1 MCSSLPWLLA
11 SRSALFL
18 LVAQAMHDAD
28 ELLEWLCVA
37 LDWLGGGG
45 DLAEH
50 LYRPVLQVSAELYRA
65 RWHLL
70 LPCEQEHAVDLAL
83 ALVCAAWSPQG
94 VHLDPTSVRDLPPL
108 CPAFLLLRRRLTSP
122 SSQIVFTRFW
132 HDIVREQQPAVRPYP
147 LCLRARRKRSVRRV
161 PVLTKRLSLQHLDAL
176 RAAHERIKVAV
187 DHVRGLYNVGVGM
200 SSFAGFG
207 IAQEATEWATDFL
220 SPAGVSEQKALRMDL
235 RALEAVTQQLD
246 ELRDELFALAR
257 AGDRAL
263 PPVTH
268 LVRTSSPSPSLPSPH

>member
-1 MCSSLPWLLA
+1 M
-11 SRSALFL
+11 
-18 LVAQAMHDAD
+18 
-28 ELLEWLCVA
+28 
-37 LDWLGGGG
+37 
-45 DLAEH
+45 
-50 LYRPVLQVSAELYRA
+50 
-65 RWHLL
+65 
-70 LPCEQEHAVDLAL
+70 
-83 ALVCAAWSPQG
+83 
-94 VHLDPTSVRDLPPL
+94 
-108 CPAFLLLRRRLTSP
+108 
-122 SSQIVFTRFW
+122 
-132 HDIVREQQPAVRPYP
+132 
-147 LCLRARRKRSVRRV
+147 
-161 PVLTKRLSLQHLDAL
+161 LTKRLSLQHLDAL

-263 PPVTH
+263 PPVAH
-268 LVRTSSPSPSLPSPH
+268 LVRISSPSPSLPSPH